1 MNPKFLLYQDL
12 IFAKKLTFQFLCFL
26 GSINLR
32 TYETAILRVIRS
44 DNPKTG
50 YAKFW
55 AAPEEGDICENVRFS
70 IIPLLLAGPKI
81 RSSVRR
87 RMNDAVDMINQKIQ
101 SQIISMDPHRIKF
114 VNIDEH
120 FEGHRFC
127 EKNKT
132 DPIAAIGAT
141 DPNVWWISLGTK
153 MEETEW
159 IPANTPVQE
168 LPAPNSRGSGSQFGN
183 PFKKLHT
190 NSVFH
195 PKRAAH
201 ERTARK
207 IADVVGKFAHENRH
221 TLNLVF
227 GSCPVG
233 QSSKG
238 NCQQVL

>member
-1 MNPKFLLYQDL
+1 
-12 IFAKKLTFQFLCFL
+12 
-26 GSINLR
+26 
-32 TYETAILRVIRS
+32 
-44 DNPKTG
+44 
-50 YAKFW
+50 
-55 AAPEEGDICENVRFS
+55 
-70 IIPLLLAGPKI
+70 
-81 RSSVRR
+81 
-87 RMNDAVDMINQKIQ
+87 MNDAVDMINQKIQ